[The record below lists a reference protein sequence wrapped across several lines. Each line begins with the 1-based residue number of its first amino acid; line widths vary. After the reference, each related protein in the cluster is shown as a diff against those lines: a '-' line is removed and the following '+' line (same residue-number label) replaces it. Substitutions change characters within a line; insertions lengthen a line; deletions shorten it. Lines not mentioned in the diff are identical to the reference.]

1 MASKSLRWLAL
12 TLLLCLLATSGPDL
26 SGTAQAQSASSLRRK
41 KNTVNSQLKMV
52 RNRLQNI
59 KAEQATARNSLSQ
72 AQVALGQSQD
82 KLRQVSSRL
91 NNTRSTLKV
100 VRKGHLQAQNQHQ
113 VQKKRMAARI
123 LAQYEA
129 GNPTYLEVVLEATS
143 FADFTERSQMTQ
155 TIAEH
160 DREELAALLATTQKL
175 ARQKALLEEK
185 QAEEASLKQQVLR
198 QRNEVAGKA
207 SVAQSKLQEANRD
220 RAAAEQQLAAME
232 QASREIESMLARL
245 QRKRGGGSYQGTWSG
260 SLLQPVQ
267 GRLTSGY
274 GWRIHP
280 LTRTRRFHDGIDLAA
295 SSGTPIRAADKGRV
309 VHAGWWGP
317 YGIAVLIDHGSGI
330 STLYGH
336 CRHGSLRVSVGDV
349 VGRGQVIAGVGS
361 TGWSTGP
368 HLHFGVRRYG
378 SPIPPGSY

>member
-1 MASKSLRWLAL
+1 MVSKPLRWSLLAL
-12 TLLLCLLATSGPDL
+12 LVCLLATSGPDF
-26 SGTAQAQSASSLRRK
+26 SGTAQAQSASALRRK
-41 KNTVNSQLKMV
+41 KNTVSSQLNEV
-52 RNRLQNI
+52 RNRLRNI

-72 AQVALGQSQD
+72 AQVELGNSQD

-100 VRKGHLQAQNQHQ
+100 VRKEHQQAQNQHQ
-113 VQKKRMAARI
+113 IQKKRMAARI

-143 FADFTERSQMTQ
+143 FADFTERSELTQ
-155 TIAEH
+155 TIAER
-160 DREELAALLATTQKL
+160 DREMLAELLATSQKL

-185 QAEEASLKQQVLR
+185 QTEEAALKQQVTR

-207 SVAQSKLQEANRD
+207 AVAQSKLQEANRD
-220 RAAAEQQLAAME
+220 RAEAERQLAAME
-232 QASREIESMLARL
+232 QASREIEAMLARL
-245 QRKRGGGSYQGTWSG
+245 QRSRSAVSYQGTWSG

-280 LTRTRRFHDGIDLAA
+280 ITRTRRFHDGIDLATSA
-295 SSGTPIRAADKGRV
+295 GTPIRAADKGRV

-336 CRHGSLRVSVGDV
+336 CQHGSLRVSVGDV
-349 VGRGQVIAGVGS
+349 VSRGQVIAGVGS